1 MEKAT
6 NQNTLLHLIL
16 LAAVCALVFLLF
28 LDRIPFHDK
37 AEPREA
43 LVVRDIVLEGRW
55 LLPLRAGEHIASKPP
70 LFHWFAAGA
79 SILRGEMTEASIRFP
94 SAFFATLGV
103 FLCYFFARRLY
114 DPKTALWAGL
124 ILATTALY
132 YAAGIE
138 ARVDM
143 TLVFFVTLTLILFFS
158 IYRGFLQH
166 DIWWYVFF
174 VTAGASVT
182 AKGPVSIVLCG
193 LVIATFLLLRK
204 RWDMFRS
211 MLCHPGLLLGMI
223 LCVAWYAAALYLGG
237 GDFFNLQFVKENFAR
252 YFVHGE
258 GGTGHQK
265 PFYYFVPYLFTLGMP
280 WTLFL
285 PGVIWSY
292 FSDRFRLREDL
303 LFLGLWAAT
312 VFVFFSLSAGKR
324 PPYILPLY
332 PPVALLIAVWLRD
345 QTVGSFWKP
354 SYFKFVAV
362 FASLTGAVLGAA
374 LVIYSTRFDV
384 VSVFLSLGVAI
395 QENVSTEVSSLLS
408 VLREIGWLVPVS
420 FVAGMVLWFSVARSL
435 YRCRIDIAVAQM
447 VLVSVLAIAFAR
459 SLLLPNLA
467 KMESYKD
474 FVQSATAAAAGG
486 QSLILFPRDI
496 DPSSIIFYGESKVE
510 ILPDD
515 VAVLQKKITQSK
527 DYIIVEEDLWNNQIA
542 DSSSIPILER
552 SRGSGPGG
560 DARLVLVRGF
570 GN

>member
-1 MEKAT
+1 
-6 NQNTLLHLIL
+6 
-16 LAAVCALVFLLF
+16 
-28 LDRIPFHDK
+28 
-37 AEPREA
+37 
-43 LVVRDIVLEGRW
+43 
-55 LLPLRAGEHIASKPP
+55 
-70 LFHWFAAGA
+70 
-79 SILRGEMTEASIRFP
+79 
-94 SAFFATLGV
+94 
-103 FLCYFFARRLY
+103 
-114 DPKTALWAGL
+114 
-124 ILATTALY
+124 
-132 YAAGIE
+132 
-138 ARVDM
+138 
-143 TLVFFVTLTLILFFS
+143 
-158 IYRGFLQH
+158 
-166 DIWWYVFF
+166 
-174 VTAGASVT
+174 
-182 AKGPVSIVLCG
+182 
-193 LVIATFLLLRK
+193 VIATFLLLRK

-223 LCVAWYAAALYLGG
+223 LCIAWYAAALYLGG

-345 QTVGSFWKP
+345 QTVGSFWKA

-384 VSVFLSLGVAI
+384 VSVFLSLGVAS

-435 YRCRIDIAVAQM
+435 YRCCIDTAVAQM

-459 SLLLPNLA
+459 SLILPNLA

-542 DSSSIPILER
+542 DSLSIPILER

>member
-6 NQNTLLHLIL
+6 NQNTVVHLIL

-28 LDRIPFHDK
+28 LDRTPFHDK

-55 LLPLRAGEHIASKPP
+55 LLPFRAGEHIASKPP

-79 SILRGEMTEASIRFP
+79 SILQGEMTEASIRFP

-114 DPKTALWAGL
+114 GSKTGLWAGL

-143 TLVFFVTLTLILFFS
+143 TLVFFVTLTLILFFA

-174 VTAGASVT
+174 ITAGVSVT

-204 RWDMFRS
+204 RWDIFRT
-211 MLCHPGLLLGMI
+211 MLCHPGWLLGMI

-237 GDFFNLQFVKENFAR
+237 DEFFNLQFVKENFAR

-345 QTVGSFWKP
+345 QTVGSFWKA

-362 FASLTGAVLGAA
+362 FASLTGAVLGAG
-374 LVIYSTRFDV
+374 LVIYSTRLDV
-384 VSVFLSLGVAI
+384 VSMLLSLGVAI

-408 VLREIGWLVPVS
+408 ALRDIGWLVPVS

-435 YRCRIDIAVAQM
+435 YQCRIDTAVAQM
-447 VLVSVLAIAFAR
+447 VLVSVLAIAFVR
-459 SLLLPNLA
+459 SLILPNLA
-467 KMESYKD
+467 KVESYKE
-474 FVQSATAAAAGG
+474 FMQLATAAAAGG

-560 DARLVLVRGF
+560 DARLVLVRGY